1 MPGLLTNLKILGF
14 SKPPEEGLSIPLMF
28 ECMFNPD
35 TYTVQHAIQYNMEEA
50 SGNTGVEPKFLRRT
64 PQRFSIEFT
73 LDGTGVSS
81 DLEIPAVPVP
91 AQVLLFN
98 SVTIDI
104 SGDIHR
110 SNYLIVQW
118 GTFIRDCVLESS
130 RITYTLFDSS
140 GIPLRAKVN
149 ASFIERQSSKLN
161 QIANMFSSPDLTHT
175 KLVEEG
181 DLLPLIVYK
190 EYKTQDYY
198 LQVAKANN
206 LKNFRDLEPGTT
218 VSLPP
223 IVSPPTK

>member
-1 MPGLLTNLKILGF
+1 MPGVLTNLKILGF
-14 SKPPEEGLSIPLMF
+14 KQPPEGGLSIPSLF

-35 TYTVQHAIQYNMEEA
+35 TYTVQHTVQFNSQQAT
-50 SGNTGVEPKFLRRT
+50 GNTGTDPRFLRSI
-64 PQRFSIEFT
+64 PQRFSIEFII
-73 LDGTGVSS
+73 DSTGVSS
-81 DLEIPAVPVP
+81 DLEIFAMPVPV
-91 AQVLLFN
+91 QVLLFN
-98 SVTIDI
+98 TVTTNV

-110 SNYLIVQW
+110 PNYLIVQW

-149 ASFIERQSSKLN
+149 ASFIERQSSALN

-190 EYKTQDYY
+190 EYRTQDYY
-198 LQVAKANN
+198 LQVAKANK
-206 LKNFRDLEPGTT
+206 LKNFRKLQAGTT
-218 VSLPP
+218 INLPP
-223 IVSPPTK
+223 IT